1 MPFIAFLFA
10 VFLFIYVELSLLV
23 WVGSHLGILMLILLL
38 IGSSLLGITLM
49 RVRGWYSLTRIKQQL
64 TQGQLPTDALF
75 GSLRWLVAGI
85 LFVIPGFV
93 TDILAC
99 VLLSPLGRYLTNTFI
114 ADSCSSNKTSLK
126 PTALFSFKAIIY
138 STLLSTLNRFLP
150 SFSRFSHRR
159 LPVQQIFHRQSLFR
173 H

>member
-10 VFLFIYVELSLLV
+10 ILLFIYVELSLLV
-23 WVGSHLGILMLILLL
+23 WLGSHLGILMLILLL
-38 IGSSLLGITLM
+38 ICSSLLGIVII
-49 RVRGWYSLTRIKQQL
+49 RVRGWYSLTRVKQQL
-64 TQGQLPTDALF
+64 TRGELPTDALF

-114 ADSCSSNKTSLK
+114 H
-126 PTALFSFKAIIY
+126 
-138 STLLSTLNRFLP
+138 
-150 SFSRFSHRR
+150 SRFVFFQQNLFKTDRTFYSSQVNRQNDSEIFEAEFEKEADENKR
-159 LPVQQIFHRQSLFR
+159 LK
-173 H
+173 

>member
-38 IGSSLLGITLM
+38 VGSSLLGITLI

-64 TQGQLPTDALF
+64 TLGQLPTDALF

-99 VLLSPLGRYLTNTFI
+99 VLLSPLGRYMINAFI
-114 ADSCSSNKTSLK
+114 G
-126 PTALFSFKAIIY
+126 
-138 STLLSTLNRFLP
+138 
-150 SFSRFSHRR
+150 SRFVFFRQNIFKTDRTFYSSQNNPPRDGEIFEAEFEKEADENKR
-159 LPVQQIFHRQSLFR
+159 LK
-173 H
+173 

>member
-38 IGSSLLGITLM
+38 IGSSLLGITLI

-114 ADSCSSNKTSLK
+114 H
-126 PTALFSFKAIIY
+126 
-138 STLLSTLNRFLP
+138 
-150 SFSRFSHRR
+150 SRFVFFQQNLFKTDRTFYSSQVNRQNDSEIFEAEFEKEADENKR
-159 LPVQQIFHRQSLFR
+159 LK
-173 H
+173 

>member
-75 GSLRWLVAGI
+75 WLA
-85 LFVIPGFV
+85 
-93 TDILAC
+93 TLAC
-99 VLLSPLGRYLTNTFI
+99 CRHLCLSFPVLSPTF
-114 ADSCSSNKTSLK
+114 S
-126 PTALFSFKAIIY
+126 
-138 STLLSTLNRFLP
+138 
-150 SFSRFSHRR
+150 
-159 LPVQQIFHRQSLFR
+159 PVYC
-173 H
+173 

>member
-38 IGSSLLGITLM
+38 IGSLLLGITLI

-99 VLLSPLGRYLTNTFI
+99 VLLSPLGRYMINAF
-114 ADSCSSNKTSLK
+114 
-126 PTALFSFKAIIY
+126 FG
-138 STLLSTLNRFLP
+138 
-150 SFSRFSHRR
+150 SRFVFFRQNIFKTDRTFYSSQDNGQNDSEIFEAEFEKEADENKR
-159 LPVQQIFHRQSLFR
+159 LK
-173 H
+173 

>member
-38 IGSSLLGITLM
+38 ISSSLLGIVII

-99 VLLSPLGRYLTNTFI
+99 LLLSPLGRYLINTFI
-114 ADSCSSNKTSLK
+114 RSRFVFFQQNIFKTSRTFYSSQDNRQNDSEIFEAEFEKEADENKRLK
-126 PTALFSFKAIIY
+126 
-138 STLLSTLNRFLP
+138 
-150 SFSRFSHRR
+150 
-159 LPVQQIFHRQSLFR
+159 
-173 H
+173 

>member
-38 IGSSLLGITLM
+38 IGSSLLGITLI
-49 RVRGWYSLTRIKQQL
+49 RVRGWYSLTRVKQQL

-75 GSLRWLVAGI
+75 GSLRWLVAGV

-99 VLLSPLGRYLTNTFI
+99 VLLSPLGRYLINTFI
-114 ADSCSSNKTSLK
+114 
-126 PTALFSFKAIIY
+126 
-138 STLLSTLNRFLP
+138 R
-150 SFSRFSHRR
+150 SRFVLFQQNIFKTDRTFYSSQGNGQNDSEIFEAEFEKEADENKR
-159 LPVQQIFHRQSLFR
+159 LK
-173 H
+173 

>member
-10 VFLFIYVELSLLV
+10 VFLFIYMELSLLV

-114 ADSCSSNKTSLK
+114 H
-126 PTALFSFKAIIY
+126 
-138 STLLSTLNRFLP
+138 
-150 SFSRFSHRR
+150 SRFVFFQQNLFKTDRTFYSSQVNRQNDSEIFEAEFEKEADENKR
-159 LPVQQIFHRQSLFR
+159 LK
-173 H
+173 

>member
-23 WVGSHLGILMLILLL
+23 WIGSHLGILMLILLL
-38 IGSSLLGITLM
+38 IGSSLLGITLI

-99 VLLSPLGRYLTNTFI
+99 VLLSPFGRYLLNLFIGSRLMAFRQNLFKTHRTFYSYQGNRQNNSEI
-114 ADSCSSNKTSLK
+114 FEAEFEKEADENKRLK
-126 PTALFSFKAIIY
+126 
-138 STLLSTLNRFLP
+138 
-150 SFSRFSHRR
+150 
-159 LPVQQIFHRQSLFR
+159 
-173 H
+173 

>member
-38 IGSSLLGITLM
+38 VGSSLLGITLI

-93 TDILAC
+93 TDIFAC
-99 VLLSPLGRYLTNTFI
+99 VLLSPLGRYIINAFI
-114 ADSCSSNKTSLK
+114 G
-126 PTALFSFKAIIY
+126 
-138 STLLSTLNRFLP
+138 
-150 SFSRFSHRR
+150 SRFVFFRQNIFKTDRTFLSSQDNSQNDSEIFEAEFEKEADENKR
-159 LPVQQIFHRQSLFR
+159 LK
-173 H
+173 

>member
-38 IGSSLLGITLM
+38 IGSSLLGITLI
-49 RVRGWYSLTRIKQQL
+49 RVRGWYSLTRVKQQL

-99 VLLSPLGRYLTNTFI
+99 VLLSPFGRYLLNLFIGSRLIAFRQNFFKTHRTFYSSQGNRQNDSEI
-114 ADSCSSNKTSLK
+114 FEAEFEKEADENKRLK
-126 PTALFSFKAIIY
+126 
-138 STLLSTLNRFLP
+138 
-150 SFSRFSHRR
+150 
-159 LPVQQIFHRQSLFR
+159 
-173 H
+173 

>member
-38 IGSSLLGITLM
+38 IGSSLLGITLI

-64 TQGQLPTDALF
+64 TQGQLPTDALW

-99 VLLSPLGRYLTNTFI
+99 VLLSPFGRYLLNLFIGSRLIAFRQNLFKTHHTFYSSQVNRQNGSEI
-114 ADSCSSNKTSLK
+114 FEAEFEKEADENKRLK
-126 PTALFSFKAIIY
+126 
-138 STLLSTLNRFLP
+138 
-150 SFSRFSHRR
+150 
-159 LPVQQIFHRQSLFR
+159 
-173 H
+173 

>member
-1 MPFIAFLFA
+1 MPFVAFLFA

-38 IGSSLLGITLM
+38 IGSSLLGITLI

-99 VLLSPLGRYLTNTFI
+99 VLLSPLGRYMINTFI
-114 ADSCSSNKTSLK
+114 RSRFVFFQQNIFKTSRTFYSSQNNPPRDGEIFEAEFEKEADENKRLK
-126 PTALFSFKAIIY
+126 
-138 STLLSTLNRFLP
+138 
-150 SFSRFSHRR
+150 
-159 LPVQQIFHRQSLFR
+159 
-173 H
+173 

>member
-23 WVGSHLGILMLILLL
+23 WLGSRLGILMLILLL
-38 IGSSLLGITLM
+38 IGSSLLGIVII

-99 VLLSPLGRYLTNTFI
+99 VLLSPLGRYLINTFI
-114 ADSCSSNKTSLK
+114 
-126 PTALFSFKAIIY
+126 
-138 STLLSTLNRFLP
+138 R
-150 SFSRFSHRR
+150 SRFVFFQQNIFKTNRTFYSSQNNPPRDSEIFEAEFEKEADENKR
-159 LPVQQIFHRQSLFR
+159 LK
-173 H
+173 

>member
-38 IGSSLLGITLM
+38 VGSSLLGITLI

-64 TQGQLPTDALF
+64 SQGQLPTDALF

-99 VLLSPLGRYLTNTFI
+99 VLLSPLGRYMINAFI
-114 ADSCSSNKTSLK
+114 G
-126 PTALFSFKAIIY
+126 
-138 STLLSTLNRFLP
+138 
-150 SFSRFSHRR
+150 SRFVFFRQNIFKTDRTFYSSQNNPPRDGEIFEAEFEKEADENKR
-159 LPVQQIFHRQSLFR
+159 LK
-173 H
+173 

>member
-38 IGSSLLGITLM
+38 IGSSLLGIVII
-49 RVRGWYSLTRIKQQL
+49 RARGWYSLTRVKQQL

-99 VLLSPLGRYLTNTFI
+99 ILLSPLGRYMINAFI
-114 ADSCSSNKTSLK
+114 G
-126 PTALFSFKAIIY
+126 
-138 STLLSTLNRFLP
+138 
-150 SFSRFSHRR
+150 SRFVFFRQNIFKTDRTFYSSQDNGQNDSEIFEAEFEKEADENKR
-159 LPVQQIFHRQSLFR
+159 LK
-173 H
+173 

>member
-38 IGSSLLGITLM
+38 VGSSLLGITLI

-93 TDILAC
+93 TDIFAC
-99 VLLSPLGRYLTNTFI
+99 VLLSPLGRYIINAFI
-114 ADSCSSNKTSLK
+114 G
-126 PTALFSFKAIIY
+126 
-138 STLLSTLNRFLP
+138 
-150 SFSRFSHRR
+150 SRFVFFRQNIFKTDRTFYSSQDNGQNDSEIFEAEFEKEADENKR
-159 LPVQQIFHRQSLFR
+159 LK
-173 H
+173 

>member
-38 IGSSLLGITLM
+38 ISSSLLGIAII
-49 RVRGWYSLTRIKQQL
+49 RARGWYSLTRVKQQL

-93 TDILAC
+93 TDIFAC
-99 VLLSPLGRYLTNTFI
+99 LLLSPLGRYLINIFI
-114 ADSCSSNKTSLK
+114 
-126 PTALFSFKAIIY
+126 
-138 STLLSTLNRFLP
+138 R
-150 SFSRFSHRR
+150 SRFVFFQQNIFKTDRTFYSSQDHGQNDSEIFEAEFEKEADENKR
-159 LPVQQIFHRQSLFR
+159 LK
-173 H
+173 

>member
-23 WVGSHLGILMLILLL
+23 WIGSHLGILMLILLL
-38 IGSSLLGITLM
+38 IGSSLLGITLI

-99 VLLSPLGRYLTNTFI
+99 VLLSPLGRYMINAFI
-114 ADSCSSNKTSLK
+114 G
-126 PTALFSFKAIIY
+126 
-138 STLLSTLNRFLP
+138 
-150 SFSRFSHRR
+150 SRFVFFRQNIFKTDRTFYSSQDNGQNDSEIFEAEFEKEADENKR
-159 LPVQQIFHRQSLFR
+159 LK
-173 H
+173 

>member
-23 WVGSHLGILMLILLL
+23 WVGSHFGILMLILLL
-38 IGSSLLGITLM
+38 IGSSLLGITLI

-99 VLLSPLGRYLTNTFI
+99 VLLSSLGRYMINAFI
-114 ADSCSSNKTSLK
+114 G
-126 PTALFSFKAIIY
+126 
-138 STLLSTLNRFLP
+138 
-150 SFSRFSHRR
+150 SRFVFFRQNIFKTDRTFYSSQNSPPRDGEIFEAEFEKESDKNKR
-159 LPVQQIFHRQSLFR
+159 LK
-173 H
+173 

>member
-23 WVGSHLGILMLILLL
+23 WIGSHLGILMLILLL
-38 IGSSLLGITLM
+38 IGSSLLGITLI

-99 VLLSPLGRYLTNTFI
+99 VLLSPLGRYLLNLFIGSRLIAFRQNLFKTHRTFY
-114 ADSCSSNKTSLK
+114 
-126 PTALFSFKAIIY
+126 P
-138 STLLSTLNRFLP
+138 
-150 SFSRFSHRR
+150 
-159 LPVQQIFHRQSLFR
+159 
-173 H
+173 

>member
-38 IGSSLLGITLM
+38 IGSSLLGITLI

-99 VLLSPLGRYLTNTFI
+99 VLLSPLGRYMINTFI
-114 ADSCSSNKTSLK
+114 RSRFVFFQQNIFKTSRTFYSSQNNPPRDGEIFEAEFEKEADENKRLK
-126 PTALFSFKAIIY
+126 
-138 STLLSTLNRFLP
+138 
-150 SFSRFSHRR
+150 
-159 LPVQQIFHRQSLFR
+159 
-173 H
+173 

>member
-1 MPFIAFLFA
+1 MPFITFLFA
-10 VFLFIYVELSLLV
+10 IFLFIYVELSLLV
-23 WVGSHLGILMLILLL
+23 WLGSHLGILMLILLL
-38 IGSSLLGITLM
+38 IGSSLLGIVII

-99 VLLSPLGRYLTNTFI
+99 LLLSPLGRYLINTFI
-114 ADSCSSNKTSLK
+114 RSRFVFFQQNIFKTSRTFYSSQDNRQNDSEIFEAEFEKEADENKRLK
-126 PTALFSFKAIIY
+126 
-138 STLLSTLNRFLP
+138 
-150 SFSRFSHRR
+150 
-159 LPVQQIFHRQSLFR
+159 
-173 H
+173 

>member
-114 ADSCSSNKTSLK
+114 H
-126 PTALFSFKAIIY
+126 
-138 STLLSTLNRFLP
+138 
-150 SFSRFSHRR
+150 SRFVFFQQNLFKTDRTFYSSQVNRQNDSEIFEAEFEKEADENKR
-159 LPVQQIFHRQSLFR
+159 LK
-173 H
+173 

>member
-38 IGSSLLGITLM
+38 IGSSLLGITLI

-64 TQGQLPTDALF
+64 TQDQLPTDALF

-99 VLLSPLGRYLTNTFI
+99 LLLSPLGRYLINTFI
-114 ADSCSSNKTSLK
+114 RSRFVFFQQNIFKTSRTFYSSQDNRQNDSEIFEAEFEKEADENKRLK
-126 PTALFSFKAIIY
+126 
-138 STLLSTLNRFLP
+138 
-150 SFSRFSHRR
+150 
-159 LPVQQIFHRQSLFR
+159 
-173 H
+173 

>member
-38 IGSSLLGITLM
+38 IGSSLLGITLI

-99 VLLSPLGRYLTNTFI
+99 VLLSPLGRYLINTFI
-114 ADSCSSNKTSLK
+114 
-126 PTALFSFKAIIY
+126 
-138 STLLSTLNRFLP
+138 R
-150 SFSRFSHRR
+150 SRFVFFQQNIFKTDRTLYSSQCNRHNDSEIFDAEFEKEVDEHKR
-159 LPVQQIFHRQSLFR
+159 LK
-173 H
+173 

>member
-38 IGSSLLGITLM
+38 VGSSLLGITLI

-93 TDILAC
+93 TDIFAC
-99 VLLSPLGRYLTNTFI
+99 VLLSPLGRYIINAFI
-114 ADSCSSNKTSLK
+114 G
-126 PTALFSFKAIIY
+126 
-138 STLLSTLNRFLP
+138 
-150 SFSRFSHRR
+150 SRFVFFRQNIFKTDRTFYSYQDNSQNDSEIFEAEFEKEADENKR
-159 LPVQQIFHRQSLFR
+159 LK
-173 H
+173 

>member
-38 IGSSLLGITLM
+38 IGSSLLGITLI
-49 RVRGWYSLTRIKQQL
+49 RVRGWYSLTRVKQQL

-114 ADSCSSNKTSLK
+114 H
-126 PTALFSFKAIIY
+126 
-138 STLLSTLNRFLP
+138 
-150 SFSRFSHRR
+150 SRFVFFQQNLFKTDRTFYSSQVNRQNDSEIFEAEFEKEADENKR
-159 LPVQQIFHRQSLFR
+159 LK
-173 H
+173 

>member
-23 WVGSHLGILMLILLL
+23 WVGSHFGILMLILLL
-38 IGSSLLGITLM
+38 IGSSLLGITLI

-99 VLLSPLGRYLTNTFI
+99 VLLSPLGRYMINAFI
-114 ADSCSSNKTSLK
+114 G
-126 PTALFSFKAIIY
+126 
-138 STLLSTLNRFLP
+138 
-150 SFSRFSHRR
+150 SRFVFFRQNIFKTDRTFYSSQNSPPRDGEIFEAEFEKESDKNKR
-159 LPVQQIFHRQSLFR
+159 LK
-173 H
+173 

>member
-38 IGSSLLGITLM
+38 IGSSLLGITLI
-49 RVRGWYSLTRIKQQL
+49 RVRGWYILTRVKQQL

-99 VLLSPLGRYLTNTFI
+99 ILLSPLGRYMINAFI
-114 ADSCSSNKTSLK
+114 G
-126 PTALFSFKAIIY
+126 
-138 STLLSTLNRFLP
+138 
-150 SFSRFSHRR
+150 SRFVFFRQNIFKTDRTFYSSQDNGQNDSEIFEAEFEKEADENKR
-159 LPVQQIFHRQSLFR
+159 LK
-173 H
+173 

>member
-99 VLLSPLGRYLTNTFI
+99 VLLSPFGRYLLNLFI
-114 ADSCSSNKTSLK
+114 G
-126 PTALFSFKAIIY
+126 
-138 STLLSTLNRFLP
+138 
-150 SFSRFSHRR
+150 SRFVFFRQNIFKTDRTFYSSQNNPPRDGEIFEAEFEKEADENKR
-159 LPVQQIFHRQSLFR
+159 LK
-173 H
+173 

>member
-126 PTALFSFKAIIY
+126 PTALFIHLKSIAR
-138 STLLSTLNRFLP
+138 TTARFL
-150 SFSRFSHRR
+150 RR
-159 LPVQQIFHRQSLFR
+159 NLKKKPMKING
-173 H
+173 